1 LSLIVFSSAVHP
13 ACALALLLSC
23 ANWAT
28 ADADANADDLR
39 QVLGF
44 LSVPSAAFV
53 ASFAG
58 DEHSPGMRT
67 LFFPF
72 CFAKPRILT

>member
-1 LSLIVFSSAVHP
+1 LFLIVFSSAVHP
-13 ACALALLLSC
+13 ACALALLLFC

-28 ADADANADDLR
+28 ADANADDLR